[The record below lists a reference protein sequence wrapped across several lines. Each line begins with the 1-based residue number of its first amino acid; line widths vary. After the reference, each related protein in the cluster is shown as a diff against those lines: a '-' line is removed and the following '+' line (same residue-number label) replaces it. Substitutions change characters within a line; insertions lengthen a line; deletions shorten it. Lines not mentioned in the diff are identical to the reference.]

1 MDNRAACQSL
11 IQAHSEIRAVM
22 VSLAIQDI
30 VQPDFSNC
38 IDQLLHAVEAT
49 SAVCRNLRWS
59 ENSNNRRYCQ
69 WRVGDRSR
77 Q

>member
-11 IQAHSEIRAVM
+11 MQAHSEIGSVM

-30 VQPDFSNC
+30 VQPDFSKC
-38 IDQLLHAVEAT
+38 IEQLLHAVEAT

-59 ENSNNRRYCQ
+59 ENLKNRRYCE
-69 WRVGDRSR
+69 RRPIFTSS
-77 Q
+77 